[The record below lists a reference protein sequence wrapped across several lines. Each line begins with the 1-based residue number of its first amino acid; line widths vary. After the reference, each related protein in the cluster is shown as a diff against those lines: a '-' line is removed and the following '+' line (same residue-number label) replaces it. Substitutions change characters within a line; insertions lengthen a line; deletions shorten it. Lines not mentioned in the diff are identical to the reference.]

1 MLISHSIPNL
11 PFFYL
16 VYRAWSHYR
25 ALAGSKHI
33 QYLLKENLI
42 VPNPSPILDT
52 LYSAGIMKATRG
64 SITLNPR
71 EANAE
76 PGETSKL
83 LDDAPMEPEVLLLG
97 EGDSARIAQALE
109 MPELRAELDR
119 AIWQVK
125 KALGKDQDLKEE
137 VEEMSRAVKEEEEKA
152 KKAGAADRSQSD
164 SGTGQEKK

>member
-1 MLISHSIPNL
+1 MWHLLILSSIPNL

-33 QYLLKENLI
+33 QYLLKENLV

-52 LYSAGIMKATRG
+52 LYSVGIMKATRG

-76 PGETSKL
+76 PGDTEPL
-83 LDDAPMEPEVLLLG
+83 LEGAPMEPEVLLLG
-97 EGDSARIAQALE
+97 KEDSGRISQALE
-109 MPELRAELDR
+109 MPELHAELDR
-119 AIWQVK
+119 AIWQVEQ
-125 KALGKDQDLKEE
+125 ALGREKELKEE
-137 VEEMSRAVKEEEEKA
+137 VEEMARAVKEEEEKA
-152 KKAGAADRSQSD
+152 KKAGADRS
-164 SGTGQEKK
+164 GQEKK